1 MLVRWP
7 KTIVTACV
15 LAVFAAIN
23 SASASDDEFTY
34 RSNVEE
40 VRLTLVATD
49 RQSHYIN
56 NLAPSELAI
65 VDNEVVVRKFRSFS
79 RSFANRLNVLLVI
92 DASGSVSS
100 RRKRDSATVID
111 SIRKAPWGDAD
122 SVSVFTFG
130 SGASQFE
137 CIRNC
142 STQSASSAPPPAKVG
157 VTPLYDNLLYG
168 VTLLAQTRT
177 PESKSILA
185 IFSDGDDNY
194 SIRSLPDVV
203 DSLQR
208 IDATAYSIDL
218 NRGDSTQG
226 SIALQ
231 RLAGATGGLR
241 LSIDDGPAPILENIL
256 NDLRS
261 AYVLTYVPPVQTQG
275 LHAVQVLPTRN
286 LNLMF
291 RTRQG
296 YIYKRVSEEA
306 RSAR

>member
-7 KTIVTACV
+7 KTIVAACALASFTAI
-15 LAVFAAIN
+15 AT
-23 SASASDDEFTY
+23 SGASEDEFTY
-34 RSNVEE
+34 RSNVDE

-65 VDNEVVVRKFRSFS
+65 VDNEVVVRKFRSFT
-79 RSFANRLNVLLVI
+79 RSSENRLNVLLVI

-100 RRKRDSATVID
+100 RRRRDTTTVLD
-111 SIRKAPWGDAD
+111 SIRNAPWGDAD

-130 SGASQFE
+130 SGESQLE
-137 CIRNC
+137 CMRNC
-142 STQSASSAPPPAKVG
+142 GHQPPNSARPAAKVN

-168 VTLLAQTRT
+168 VSLLAQTRT
-177 PESKSILA
+177 PESKSILVV
-185 IFSDGDDNY
+185 FSDGADNY

-218 NRGDSTQG
+218 NRGDSAQV
-226 SIALQ
+226 SSALR
-231 RLAGATGGLR
+231 RLAEWTGGLR
-241 LSIDDGPAPILENIL
+241 LSIDDGPVPILENIV
-256 NDLRS
+256 NDLRA

-306 RSAR
+306 RASR